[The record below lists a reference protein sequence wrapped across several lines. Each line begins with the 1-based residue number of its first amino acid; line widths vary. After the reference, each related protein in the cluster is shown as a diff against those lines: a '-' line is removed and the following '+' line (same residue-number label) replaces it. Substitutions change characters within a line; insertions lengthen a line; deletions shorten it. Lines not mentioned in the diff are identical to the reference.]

1 MATVTITL
9 AAGTEQGALI
19 RKLARKIDQL
29 AATVPDRVSTGA
41 STVITIDNAT
51 TAGQIASVQITA
63 GPYSGSLIR
72 V

>member
-9 AAGTEQGALI
+9 AAGSETGALI

-29 AATVPDRVSTGA
+29 AATVPDRTPTGA

-51 TAGQIASVQITA
+51 TGGQIASVQITA
-63 GPYSGSLIR
+63 GPYAGSAIR

>member
-29 AATVPDRVSTGA
+29 AATVPDRVAGGA

-51 TAGQIASVQITA
+51 TGGQIASVQITA
-63 GPYSGSLIR
+63 GPYSGPLIR